1 MAKTATTK
9 KNTKTDNRLC
19 VLSALIDG
27 DDWYLRPMVYGDG
40 KIRTYLPNRL
50 DGRIKPFKVVKTKR
64 ALVRHLFGKNSMT
77 PVIAKVVHVQDLS
90 GWSNRR
96 FAAA

>member
-9 KNTKTDNRLC
+9 KFTKADRLC
-19 VLSALIDG
+19 VISALMDG
-27 DDWYLRPMVYGDG
+27 DDWYLRPLVYGNG

-50 DGRIKPFKVVKTKR
+50 DGRIKPFKVITTR
-64 ALVRHLFGKNSMT
+64 RGLARHLLGKNST
-77 PVIAKVVHVQDLS
+77 EPVIAKVFHVQDLTD
-90 GWSNRR
+90 WSDRR

>member
-9 KNTKTDNRLC
+9 RITKADNRVC
-19 VLSALIDG
+19 VISAYSY
-27 DDWYLRPMVYGDG
+27 DDNWYLRPLVYGDG

-50 DGRIKPFKVVKTKR
+50 DGRIKPFKVITTR
-64 ALVRHLFGKNSMT
+64 RGLARHLVGKNCTES
-77 PVIAKVVHVQDLS
+77 VIAKVVHVQDLS